1 MSKIVNL
8 IGVLIYLHRI
18 KAIFHN
24 DYEDCRKLKI
34 ILNNRKEYVF
44 NPNKDEWVLE
54 EISEDF
60 FIEFP
65 GNNIAVENYRQMQ
78 NVWQLETLD

>member
-8 IGVLIYLHRI
+8 NGVMIDLHRI

-24 DYEDCRKLKI
+24 DYEDCKKLRI
-34 ILNNRKEYVF
+34 IMNNRKEYVF
-44 NPNKDEWVLE
+44 NPNNEEWVLE

-65 GNNIAVENYRQMQ
+65 DNDIAVENYIQMQ
-78 NVWQLETLD
+78 NVWQLEAED

>member
-34 ILNNRKEYVF
+34 ILNNLKEYVF
-44 NPNKDEWVLE
+44 NPNKDE
-54 EISEDF
+54 
-60 FIEFP
+60 
-65 GNNIAVENYRQMQ
+65 
-78 NVWQLETLD
+78 